1 MSFCYYF
8 DVPFEET
15 MRPHATKPRAA
26 EYGFAEMSDW
36 YRPLDLL
43 LDGGEQIISAEMSL
57 DDTVSK
63 MMADAGLP
71 CRVRGSMSTVFSAAR
86 AVESLLPPRD
96 RAISMRLSKSGYC
109 QPAIFP

>member
-15 MRPHATKPRAA
+15 MRRHATKPRAA

-43 LDGGEQIISAEMSL
+43 PDGGEQIISAEMSL

-71 CRVRGSMSTVFSAAR
+71 CRVRGSMSTVFLAAR
-86 AVESLLPPRD
+86 AVEGLLPPRD

-109 QPAIFP
+109 RPAISP